1 MALAL
6 QPDLPPGLL
15 ANLVVVDSAPINR
28 DLDTQIFRYI
38 DGMKDVERQNVRTK
52 EAAAEILAQYT
63 KVRINL
69 VLPINPELTAII

>member
-38 DGMKDVERQNVRTK
+38 DGMKDVERQNVGTK

-63 KVRINL
+63 KV
-69 VLPINPELTAII
+69 